1 MGVMEQDPL
10 AVFTAPPKGETPEDK
25 ITRERREQ
33 EAQRISDQID
43 QDLKVEKARLKKR
56 QGMVKVLLLGQSES
70 GMYLVLQYS
79 FPSILCVFRKIYY
92 PKKYVALLSVSP
104 SN

>member
-1 MGVMEQDPL
+1 MEQDPL
-10 AVFTAPPKGETPEDK
+10 AVFTAPPKGETQEGK

-43 QDLKVEKARLKKR
+43 QELKVEKALLKKR

-70 GMYLVLQYS
+70 GMYRVPQCS
-79 FPSILCVFRKIYY
+79 FPLILCTFRKIYY
-92 PKKYVALLSVSP
+92 TKK
-104 SN
+104 